1 MGTRVLLASEMIM
14 LRQPLK
20 AFLESHGLVVVAE
33 ASHGHDAVDLA
44 RKHRPDV
51 VVLDIALPR
60 VSALQAARELRRTCP
75 SVGMILLT
83 MPDQE
88 RDSLEVLRCG
98 VRGLLLKTQPIE
110 DLLLAIRE
118 VKRGGIYFG
127 PSASD
132 AVLQIGRPTPK
143 GVLTPRE
150 REVLKLV
157 AEGKSTKE
165 VASILGISV
174 KTAGFHRDRLMKKLN
189 IHETAGLV
197 RYAIKRGVIV
207 P

>member
-1 MGTRVLLASEMIM
+1 MGSRILLACEMIM
-14 LRQPLK
+14 LRKPLK

-33 ASHGHDAVDLA
+33 ASDGRETVDLA
-44 RKHRPDV
+44 RKHKPDV
-51 VVLDIALPR
+51 AVLDIALPR
-60 VSALQAARELRRTCP
+60 VSALQAARDLRRTCP

-88 RDSLEVLRCG
+88 RDALEVLRSG

-118 VKRGGIYFG
+118 VKRGGIYVG
-127 PSASD
+127 PTGSD
-132 AVLQIGRPTPK
+132 VVLQIERSTHK
-143 GVLTPRE
+143 DILSHRE

-157 AEGKSTKE
+157 AEGKSTKQ
-165 VASILGISV
+165 VASILGISI